1 MPTPANTLRIAVL
14 PGDGIGPE
22 VTDAT
27 LAVLD
32 PLARRHGI
40 GLAFET
46 LRAGAFCYRDTGTAM
61 SEETFAAAAGAD
73 AILLG
78 AMGWPEIR
86 TADGTEIAPQ
96 LDLRFRL
103 NLYAGVRP
111 FRALPG
117 VPLAL
122 ADPRARDID
131 LVIVREST
139 EGLFFS
145 RDRGVVTH
153 DMAEETLR
161 ITRPVTEK
169 LARFSFGLAG
179 RRAAARGRPGVVTLV
194 DKANVFR
201 AFAFMR
207 GIFAEVASDFP
218 DIASRSHYVDAM
230 ALDLV
235 RRPWDFDVL
244 PTENM
249 FGDILSDLA
258 AGLIGGM
265 GFAPSADIG
274 DAHAVFQPAHGTA
287 PDIAGKGLAN
297 PTATLLSAAMMLE
310 WLGERGAGANFTEAA
325 AELAAAVDAAF
336 ASGVRTPDIGGRDG
350 TWAVVQAVA
359 DRIRPKTA

>member
-1 MPTPANTLRIAVL
+1 MPLPSNTLRIAVM
-14 PGDGIGPE
+14 PGDGIGTE
-22 VTDAT
+22 VTAAT
-27 LAVLD
+27 LAVLE
-32 PLARRHGI
+32 PLAKRHGI
-40 GLAFET
+40 GLAMEE

-61 SEETFAAAAGAD
+61 SEETFAKAAGAD

-86 TADGTEIAPQ
+86 TEDGTEIAPQ

-103 NLYAGVRP
+103 DLYAGVRP

-117 VPLAL
+117 VPVAL
-122 ADPRARDID
+122 ADPRAREID

-139 EGLFFS
+139 EGLFHS
-145 RDRGVVTH
+145 RGRGTVTH

-161 ITRPVTEK
+161 ITRRTTER
-169 LARFSFGLAG
+169 LARFSFGLA
-179 RRAAARGRPGVVTLV
+179 RRRGERRGKAGTVTLV

-207 GIFAEVASDFP
+207 GIFAEVAPEFP
-218 DIASRSHYVDAM
+218 DVAHGAHYVDAM

-235 RRPWDFDVL
+235 RHPWAFDVL

-249 FGDILSDLA
+249 FGDILSDLG
-258 AGLIGGM
+258 AGLVGGM

-274 DAHAVFQPAHGTA
+274 DTHAVFQPAHGTA

-297 PTATLLSAAMMLE
+297 PTATILSAAMMLD
-310 WLGERGAGANFTEAA
+310 WLAGKGAGQGFADAA
-325 AELAAAVDAAF
+325 AELEQAVDGAF
-336 ASGVRTPDIGGRDG
+336 AAGLRTPDIGGPDG
-350 TWAVVQAVA
+350 TAAVA
-359 DRIRPKTA
+359 KAVAARIGGG

>member
-1 MPTPANTLRIAVL
+1 MNRSNSVSIAVL

-27 LAVLD
+27 LAVLV
-32 PLARRHGI
+32 PLARRHGL
-40 GLAFET
+40 GLATET
-46 LRAGAFCYRDTGTAM
+46 LPAGAFHFRDTGVALPD
-61 SEETFAAAAGAD
+61 ETFARAKASD

-78 AMGWPEIR
+78 AMGWPGIR
-86 TADGTEIAPQ
+86 YPDGTEIAPQ

-103 NLYAGVRP
+103 DLYAGIRP
-111 FRALPG
+111 IRALPG
-117 VPLAL
+117 IPLAL
-122 ADPRARDID
+122 ADPRARGID

-139 EGLFFS
+139 EGLFHS
-145 RDRGVVTH
+145 RDIGRVTE
-153 DMAEETLR
+153 DAAEETLR
-161 ITRPVTEK
+161 ITRATTER
-169 LARFSFGLAG
+169 LARVSFTLAR
-179 RRAAARGRPGVVTLV
+179 RRARPGGGVTLV

-207 GIFAEVASDFP
+207 AIFAEEAARQPEIPFG
-218 DIASRSHYVDAM
+218 AHYVDAM

-274 DAHAVFQPAHGTA
+274 DHHAVFQPIHGTA
-287 PDIAGKGLAN
+287 PDIAGTGKAN
-297 PTATLLSAAMMLE
+297 PTATLLSAAMMLD
-310 WLGERGAGANFTEAA
+310 WLAEQGAGDAWAEAA
-325 AELAAAVDAAF
+325 GELTRAIDAAF
-336 ASGVRTPDIGGRDG
+336 AAGLRTPEIGGTAG
-350 TWAVVQAVA
+350 TADVIRAVREA
-359 DRIRPKTA
+359 IGKE

>member
-1 MPTPANTLRIAVL
+1 MPLPSNTLTIAVL
-14 PGDGIGPE
+14 PGDGIGTE
-22 VTDAT
+22 VTAAT
-27 LAVLD
+27 LAVLEK
-32 PLARRHGI
+32 LAKRHAI
-40 GLAFET
+40 GLRFEE

-61 SEETFAAAAGAD
+61 SEETFARAAAAD

-86 TADGTEIAPQ
+86 AADGTELAPQ

-111 FRALPG
+111 VRAIPG
-117 VPLAL
+117 VPVAL
-122 ADPRARDID
+122 ADPRAATLD
-131 LVIVREST
+131 LVLIREST

-145 RDRGVVTH
+145 RGRGTVTE

-161 ITRPVTEK
+161 ITRATTER
-169 LARFSFGLAG
+169 LARFSFRLAE
-179 RRAAARGRPGVVTLV
+179 RRAASRGRPGKVTLV

-207 GIFAEVASDFP
+207 GVFDGIAAGFP
-218 DIASRSHYVDAM
+218 TVGYGTHYVDAM

-249 FGDILSDLA
+249 FGDILSDLG
-258 AGLIGGM
+258 AGLVGGM

-274 DAHAVFQPAHGTA
+274 DDHAVFQPAHGTA

-297 PTATLLSAAMMLE
+297 PTATLLSAAMMLD
-310 WLGERGAGANFTEAA
+310 WLASRGAGERFAEAA
-325 AELAAAVDAAF
+325 GELTAAVDAAF
-336 ASGVRTPDIGGRDG
+336 AGGLRTPDIGGRDG
-350 TWAVVQAVA
+350 TAAATKAVA
-359 DRIRPKTA
+359 AHLPG